1 LDEQIESLGRR
12 AVSGAGGG
20 HRSAKPFSDS
30 KGLLLPPVKGKI
42 VALYGPFRH
51 PQLNVQA
58 FRSGIEIAADR
69 GEPVQAV
76 YSGTIIYAS
85 WFKGYGN
92 VLIIDHGS
100 NFYTVYAHLEDVFKS
115 IDNPVEA
122 GEVVATVGDSGALGT
137 PGLYF
142 ELRHHGKPLDPKEW
156 LKRG

>member
-1 LDEQIESLGRR
+1 
-12 AVSGAGGG
+12 
-20 HRSAKPFSDS
+20 
-30 KGLLLPPVKGKI
+30 LLLPPVKGKI
-42 VALYGPFRH
+42 VSLYGSFRH
-51 PQLNVQA
+51 PQLNVPA

-69 GEPVQAV
+69 GEPVQSV
-76 YSGTIIYAS
+76 HSGTIIYAS

-100 NFYTVYAHLEDVFKS
+100 SFYSVYAHLEDVFKS

-142 ELRHHGKPLDPKEW
+142 EIRHHGKPLDPLEW
-156 LKRG
+156 FKKR